1 VYKSSSI
8 SPILFPTV
16 IYNAARYYNDAYVLV
31 EINNNPE
38 VAMTLH
44 ADLEY
49 ENLLK
54 VFTGNK
60 KAQQLSA
67 GFQRGTQMGLR
78 MSPSTKK
85 IGCSNLKTLIETDK
99 LQICDFDTYSEL
111 TTFVASKTSFAAE
124 EGANDDV
131 VMTLVLFAW
140 AATQKYFREIVNH
153 DLRKQL
159 QLQTMNQEDDETLP
173 SMIIEDG
180 LERPLMIE
188 GGDVWEMA
196 GSEDIYSGYFRSI
209 HK

>member
-1 VYKSSSI
+1 
-8 SPILFPTV
+8 
-16 IYNAARYYNDAYVLV
+16 
-31 EINNNPE
+31 
-38 VAMTLH
+38 
-44 ADLEY
+44 
-49 ENLLK
+49 
-54 VFTGNK
+54 
-60 KAQQLSA
+60 
-67 GFQRGTQMGLR
+67 MGLK
-78 MSPSTKK
+78 MSPATKR

-99 LQICDFDTYSEL
+99 LEICDFDTYSEL
-111 TTFVASKTSFAAE
+111 TTFVADKTSFAAE
-124 EGANDDV
+124 EGANDDI

-196 GSEDIYSGYFRSI
+196 GSEDVYSGYFRSI